1 MKKYLTQVCTPSA
14 HKILILGS
22 LYSFVKE
29 LLKSICWTQP
39 RERVISTNKFKFF
52 SPLRKTTQKSS
63 WKTLIFGQEKKSSL
77 KRKVSQDNLDQL
89 LTTDNLLKIGF
100 HVKVVL
106 KTSSGNVLMRTPH
119 HERTKCLV
127 RQI

>member
-1 MKKYLTQVCTPSA
+1 MIGPKSFNKSRDCKGKVLVQIFPKVALDMIKINVKKYLTQVCTPSA

-52 SPLRKTTQKSS
+52 
-63 WKTLIFGQEKKSSL
+63 F
-77 KRKVSQDNLDQL
+77 
-89 LTTDNLLKIGF
+89 
-100 HVKVVL
+100 
-106 KTSSGNVLMRTPH
+106 TS
-119 HERTKCLV
+119 
-127 RQI
+127 